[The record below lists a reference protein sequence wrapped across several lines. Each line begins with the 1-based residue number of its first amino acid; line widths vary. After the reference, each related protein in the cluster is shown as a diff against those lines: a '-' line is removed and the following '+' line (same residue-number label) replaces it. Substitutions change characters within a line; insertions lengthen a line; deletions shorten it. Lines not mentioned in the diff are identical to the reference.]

1 MKKQDLIKLRSFHI
15 SKETINRTKRQLSE
29 WERIFANEV
38 INKGLIF
45 KIHKQHNINKSNNPM
60 KKWEKDLNRHFF
72 PDIQMTNKYNITN
85 TQRDANQSYSQ
96 VILHTSQNVYH
107 LKNPQINA
115 GEDVPKRE
123 SSYI

>member
-1 MKKQDLIKLRSFHI
+1 MHFNHGYLNSLSDIKLLEENIGRTFFDISCNRIFSDQIPKENKNKTKKIGSNKLKSFHI
-15 SKETINRTKRQLSE
+15 SKETINRTKRHLSE

-72 PDIQMTNKYNITN
+72 FG
-85 TQRDANQSYSQ
+85 
-96 VILHTSQNVYH
+96 HTD
-107 LKNPQINA
+107 
-115 GEDVPKRE
+115 G
-123 SSYI
+123 